1 MENLKINQEKITE
14 QDIRRSSKRW
24 IMASQI
30 TWNYEKMMGI
40 GYLYAMLPILRKLY
54 KDPADLKEMMRN
66 HAQFFNTTPH
76 MGGFIVGIDIA
87 AEEAEGKECR
97 ETVKGIKT
105 GLMGPFAGV
114 GDTIFGV
121 LIPTI
126 CGSIAG
132 YMGQKGNVTGVII
145 WLLVNIAIL
154 IFRYFTMGIGYK
166 GGMKLIS
173 SAKNKLDALTHAAI
187 LLGLTVV
194 GALIPT
200 VVRANVTADFV
211 TGDVTLAGQ
220 DILNQIM
227 PGLVP
232 VLVVAAIYVLL
243 GKKGMTSTK
252 AILLVMAASVFF
264 HAIGF
269 LG

>member
-1 MENLKINQEKITE
+1 MENLKINPEKITE
-14 QDIRRSSKRW
+14 KDIKRSSKRW

-40 GYLYAMLPILRKLY
+40 GYLYAMLPILKKLY
-54 KDPADLKEMMRN
+54 QNPDDLKDMMKN

-87 AEEAEGKECR
+87 AEEAEGKDCK

-132 YMGQKGNVTGVII
+132 YMGQNGNVAGVII
-145 WLLVNIAIL
+145 WILVNIAIL
-154 IFRYFTMGIGYK
+154 IFRYFTMGMGYK
-166 GGMKLIS
+166 GGTKLIAS
-173 SAKNKLDALTHAAI
+173 TKNKLDALTHAAI

-200 VVRANVTADFV
+200 VVRANVTANFMS
-211 TGDVTLAGQ
+211 GDVTLAGQ

-227 PGLVP
+227 PSLVP
-232 VLVVAAIYVLL
+232 VLVVVGIYALL
-243 GKKGMTSTK
+243 GKKKMTSTK
-252 AILLVMAASVFF
+252 AILLVMAASIVFY
-264 HAIGF
+264 AIGF